1 MSGLK
6 FLLLEDSLL
15 DAELIHALLTENGI
29 ACELLH
35 VKTQAEFQT
44 ALEQDGFDLILSDYA
59 LPGFDGITAL
69 GMAQHHCPDIPFIFV
84 TATMGEEVAI
94 ETLKSGATDYVL
106 KQRLQRLVPSVRRAL
121 REAQYRRACKIAEAQ
136 LYRREQEFRALA
148 ENSPDA
154 ITRIDRELRYS
165 YVNPATE
172 LATQITLEK
181 WIGKTVAEI
190 GYPEEFST
198 TWEAKLRQVFAT
210 GIGCWMEFDV
220 PSYKG
225 RIYYQAR
232 IVPEYAPDGSV
243 QSLLSISRDVTEY
256 KLAEQAL
263 RKSEAQLRQQKEEL
277 ERANQIKDEFL
288 AVLSHELRSPLN
300 AILGWS
306 KILRT
311 RNLET
316 TTLNRALETIE
327 RNAKLQTQL
336 IEDLLDVSRIIRGKL
351 TLRPYPTNLIPAIEA
366 AVDTMRLAAQ
376 AKSIDLEFMIVD
388 SGLKTEDESI
398 QNSKSH
404 SVVSL
409 SHEAK
414 PWLEAHDATPIKFKI
429 CPPGTLQQTNSEY
442 PPIPQQ
448 SSCLR
453 EATARLQQKN
463 GKEAQSSSV
472 ETFSS
477 SSHIKEQKFYV
488 LGDPSRL
495 QQIVWN
501 LLSNAIKF
509 TPQGG
514 QVEVELEKVE
524 EERSTGGG
532 GGVGGENLSAASYAR
547 ITVKDTGI
555 GINPDF
561 IPYVF
566 DSFRQADG
574 STTRKHGGLGLGLA
588 IVRHLVELHGGTVGV
603 ESSGEGKG
611 TTFAVKLPLLQN
623 KGESLSLV
631 SSGSSGSEISSPLEG
646 VRILVVDDDADSR
659 EFLVF
664 ALEEFGAIATAVTSA
679 SNALEVLTTFKPD
692 VLISDIGM
700 PEQDGYSL
708 MRQIRTLSE
717 QEGGQIQAI
726 ALTAYAT
733 EKDRQLAMNAGFQRH
748 LSKPVMPE
756 QLAKVVEK
764 VMQEGKKL

>member
-1 MSGLK
+1 MSGLT
-6 FLLLEDSLL
+6 FLLLEDNLL
-15 DAELIHALLTENGI
+15 DAELINALLSENDI
-29 ACELLH
+29 VCELLH

-69 GMAQHHCPDIPFIFV
+69 GIAQRHCPDIPFIFV

-121 REAQYRRACKIAEAQ
+121 REAQYQRTCKMAEAE

-154 ITRIDRELRYS
+154 ITRIDGELRYC
-165 YVNPATE
+165 YVNPTIE
-172 LATQITLEK
+172 LATGIPLEK
-181 WIGKTVAEI
+181 WIGKTVAQI

-210 GIGCWMEFDV
+210 GFECSMEFDV
-220 PSYKG
+220 PSYQG

-232 IVPEYAPDGSV
+232 IVPEYAPNGSV
-243 QSLLSISRDVTEY
+243 QSLLSIARDVTEY

-263 RKSEAQLRQQKEEL
+263 RDNESQLRKQKEEL
-277 ERANQIKDEFL
+277 ERANKIKDEFL

-311 RNLET
+311 RNLDPKSF
-316 TTLNRALETIE
+316 NRALETIE

-366 AVDTMRLAAQ
+366 AIDTMRLAAQ
-376 AKSIDLEFMIVD
+376 AKSIDLQFLILD
-388 SGLKTEDESI
+388 SGLETEDKSI
-398 QNSKSH
+398 QNSK
-404 SVVSL
+404 
-409 SHEAK
+409 
-414 PWLEAHDATPIKFKI
+414 FKV
-429 CPPGTLQQTNSEY
+429 QNSESLPLALQ
-442 PPIPQQ
+442 PPTLGEVAARPQQ
-448 SSCLR
+448 N
-453 EATARLQQKN
+453 EHLQ
-463 GKEAQSSSV
+463 GQSSSV
-472 ETFSS
+472 ESTASLS
-477 SSHIKEQKFYV
+477 QIPRQKFHV

-495 QQIVWN
+495 QQVVWN

-514 QVEVELEKVE
+514 RVEVLLE
-524 EERSTGGG
+524 R
-532 GGVGGENLSAASYAR
+532 VGGEEKYEGVTSSSSPLPIHHSSSHAK
-547 ITVKDTGI
+547 ITVRDTGM
-555 GINPDF
+555 GIKSDF

-566 DSFRQADG
+566 DSFRQGDG
-574 STTRKHGGLGLGLA
+574 STTRKYGGLGLGLA
-588 IVRHLVELHGGTVGV
+588 IVRHLVELHGGTVRA

-611 TTFAVKLPLLQN
+611 ATFAVELPILEDR
-623 KGESLSLV
+623 KARKFISSS
-631 SSGSSGSEISSPLEG
+631 SSGSSGSSDSSPLQG
-646 VRILVVDDDADSR
+646 VRVLVVDDDTDSR
-659 EFLVF
+659 DFLVF
-664 ALEEFGAIATAVTSA
+664 ALEEFGAIATAVSSA
-679 SNALEVLTTFKPD
+679 SLALEVLTTFKPD

-700 PEQDGYSL
+700 PEEDGYSL
-708 MRQIRTLSE
+708 IRRVRALPSE
-717 QEGGQIQAI
+717 EGGEIPAI
-726 ALTAYAT
+726 ALTAYAGDR
-733 EKDRQLAMNAGFQRH
+733 DRQLAISAGFQKH
-748 LSKPVMPE
+748 LSKPVMPD
-756 QLAKVVEK
+756 QIADVVAEL
-764 VMQEGKKL
+764 MRH